1 MREEYIMEVKI
12 NSNQNFLKLFSLR
25 KRIEET
31 QSELITMSIH
41 KEKLVE
47 KIEFSINKFLS
58 EIQSVIQS
66 QESQLEPSTSE
77 SLENKNR
84 KRRK

>member
-1 MREEYIMEVKI
+1 MEVKI

>member
-1 MREEYIMEVKI
+1 MREEYIMEVKT
-12 NSNQNFLKLFSLR
+12 NSDQNYVKLFSLR
-25 KRIEET
+25 KNIQDT
-31 QSELITMSIH
+31 HSKLITMSIH
-41 KEKLVE
+41 KEKLLE

-58 EIQSVIQS
+58 DIQSVIES